1 MNYRTGRQYPLMS
14 PMAFAAYG
22 SDAVAYVR
30 QMRAEEAEFLYPQAP
45 QLIPGLTVFILHAA
59 DGTPLSIT
67 GSFAE
72 AAREADGQALE
83 AVSVH

>member
-1 MNYRTGRQYPLMS
+1 MKYRAGQQYPLMS

-22 SDAVAYVR
+22 ANDVAYVR
-30 QMRAEEAEFLYPQAP
+30 QMRSEEAEFLYPQAP
-45 QLIPGLTVFILHAA
+45 QLVPGVTVFVLHAA

-67 GSFAE
+67 DSFE
-72 AAREADGQALE
+72 NAAREADGQALE